1 MRPSNEITRHGKT
14 TAMKPDLE
22 MTPLLDWAAAANAR
36 AEAGGKGWQLGL
48 MARYGLPVPDG
59 FIVPAAACRQ
69 ALYDSGLL
77 AMIEEAEQANDVG
90 SIIEACHADLQAWD
104 MPLELDHAIADAIA
118 GKAWENLPL
127 VVRSSGTAED
137 SEQASFAGIHLTRL
151 NVRGTA
157 AVLQAVRDVWASL
170 WTPQAVAYRTRF
182 GISHAEA
189 GMAVVVMPLLEA
201 EAAGIAFSCDPR
213 TGRDDRVVI
222 HAQWGLGESLVAGEA
237 DGDEY
242 LLQESP
248 DDAHLVATESRTGSK
263 LRRTIALEHGGT
275 SSANVDP
282 ALAQGRVL
290 TDIQALALG
299 ELVRDAAFALDMAQ
313 PFYDIEWVWD
323 GRQFW
328 LVQARPV
335 TAIARNTYQ
344 AIADQPTIWSN
355 GNTRDVVPLPLSA
368 MDWWAV
374 RRMVNII
381 LEEGLRISGYP
392 MLPGAQRT
400 ALRHGRLY
408 LNLSLIMWEGWDGFG
423 VTPAMINNM
432 AGGHQP
438 QIRVFAQTRRDKMS
452 RALRIVRYVA
462 RMLPIRRRAER
473 IAEDVRLLV
482 DRWRKEALPGDPL
495 DAYAMLLER
504 IRQVHAQKELAFL
517 QGSGGASLSMLVKKL
532 DRWMPGRGYQLATA
546 LLAGGEPS
554 VTARQGYALM
564 DLAAVAASDAH
575 VRAWLGDPARDNE
588 FWRTLPETHP
598 FQKQFT
604 DFLARYGHR
613 TIYESYW
620 RQPRWREEP
629 GYLLDSI
636 AGLIEVSRE
645 ALHLR
650 QRKAASDA
658 WAAVK
663 ANVPWQGRLGLQNMV
678 RNANAESNQRELA
691 RSSFV
696 LLTDGCRPLLFHL
709 GEQLANMG
717 ALIDAKHV
725 VELTVAEIG
734 MALRGEVQ
742 ASGIAARAGDR
753 LAKRLMWET
762 QPGPDVIQEGAP
774 PIPLI
779 DDAVRQSSPESSG
792 DTRQGVAVGAGRAR
806 AVARVIHMPSDGARL
821 GQGEILVAP
830 STDPAWTPLFLKA
843 GGLVMETGGYL
854 SHGAIVAREFA
865 VPAVVN
871 LPGVLDWIKDGDL
884 VEVNGATGQVRRLPK
899 EKP

>member
-1 MRPSNEITRHGKT
+1 MKT
-14 TAMKPDLE
+14 DLADFPDLE
-22 MTPLLDWAAAANAR
+22 MTCLLDWAAAANAR

-59 FIVPAAACRQ
+59 FIVPASACRQ
-69 ALYDSGLL
+69 ALHDSGLL
-77 AMIEEAEQANDVG
+77 AMIEEAGQAGNAE
-90 SIIEACHADLQAWD
+90 SIIEACHAGLQACA
-104 MPLELDHAIADAIA
+104 MPDGLDRAIAEAIA
-118 GKAWENLPL
+118 GKGWENLPL

-137 SEQASFAGIHLTRL
+137 SERASFAGIHLTRL

-157 AVLQAVRDVWASL
+157 AVLQAVREVWASL

-182 GISHAEA
+182 GIAHAEA

-248 DDAHLVATESRTGSK
+248 EDARLVAAESRTGSK
-263 LRRTIALEHGGT
+263 LRRTVALEQGGT
-275 SSANVDP
+275 ASDSVDP
-282 ALAQGRVL
+282 ALAQRRVL
-290 TDIQALALG
+290 TDVQALALG

-335 TAIARNTYQ
+335 TAMARNTYQ

-374 RRMVNII
+374 RRMVNLI

-392 MLPGAQRT
+392 LLPGAQRT

-408 LNLSLIMWEGWDGFG
+408 LNLSIIMWEGWDGFG

-438 QIRVFAQTRRDKMS
+438 QIRISAQTARDKLS
-452 RALRIVRYVA
+452 RGLRIARYVTG
-462 RMLPIRRRAER
+462 MLPIRRRAEGL
-473 IAEDVRLLV
+473 AEDVRQLV
-482 DRWRKEALPGDPL
+482 GRWRKEALPADPQA
-495 DAYAMLLER
+495 AYAMLLDR
-504 IRQVHAQKELAFL
+504 IRQVHAQKGLAFL

-532 DRWMPGRGYQLATA
+532 ERWMPGRGYQLATA

-554 VTARQGYALM
+554 ITARQGYELM
-564 DLAAVAASDAH
+564 DLASLAASDAQ
-575 VRAWLGDPARDNE
+575 VRPWLADTARDNG
-588 FWRTLPETHP
+588 FWRTLPDTHP
-598 FQKQFT
+598 FRNRFA
-604 DFLARYGHR
+604 DFLSRYGHR

-629 GYLLDSI
+629 GYLLDSVS
-636 AGLIEVSRE
+636 GLIDVSRE
-645 ALHLR
+645 ALHQR
-650 QRKAASDA
+650 QRKAVSDA

-663 ANVPWQGRLGLQNMV
+663 ANVPWHGRLGLKNMV

-696 LLTDGCRPLLFHL
+696 LMTDGCRPLLFHL
-709 GEQLANMG
+709 GAQLAGMG
-717 ALIDAKHV
+717 ALSDAKDV

-742 ASGIAARAGDR
+742 ASGIASRAADR
-753 LAKRLMWET
+753 LAKRLEWES
-762 QPGPDVIQEGAP
+762 QPGPDVIQEGAA
-774 PIPLI
+774 PIPEI
-779 DDAVRQSSPESSG
+779 NNAVLRSSSESTG
-792 DTRQGVAVGAGRAR
+792 DTRQGVAVGAGSAR
-806 AVARVIHMPSDGARL
+806 AIARVIHMPSEGARL

-871 LPGVLDWIKDGDL
+871 LPGVLDWIRDGDL
-884 VEVNGATGQVRRLPK
+884 VEVNGATGEVRRLPK
-899 EKP
+899 TNP